1 MLSQIV
7 RLSCTRLAHPPRAGM
22 ALAKPLLT
30 RSIVL
35 PATRCFSAAGTT
47 GRVQGTM
54 ALAKPLLPRSI
65 VLPATRCFSAAG
77 TTGRVQ
83 GTKNATF
90 ATATGTV
97 NEGTPPPENFAA
109 KVRKVIPLY
118 IISHSS
124 NIVRGIGLVMPD
136 MLILQSCMFF
146 ASTTNAAFNLLQP
159 KPLYTPAI
167 YGLLFALVSAT
178 IVAKILKER
187 FVWLDPEEEAI
198 FNEHFK
204 EFMPMPKFKK
214 LIDHGTKH
222 PTWSEDALAS
232 STVIA
237 PGKPP
242 NLVLLVAGKANVN
255 AHDAAQA
262 NVTTIER
269 GPGILGE
276 KVCNSGVGCL

>member
-1 MLSQIV
+1 
-7 RLSCTRLAHPPRAGM
+7 M

-30 RSIVL
+30 
-35 PATRCFSAAGTT
+35 
-47 GRVQGTM
+47 
-54 ALAKPLLPRSI
+54 RSI

-146 ASTTNAAFNLLQP
+146 ASTSNAAFNLLQP

-198 FNEHFK
+198 FNEHFQ

-276 KVCNSGVGCL
+276 KGFLRGKAGNADVVMAPGSKYVVWEEAHLRNLLAEDAQLKRAIDNMIGHALSGKLSQTTMP